1 MTLFVFFE
9 SVAWDWISIIA
20 VVIAYVFVI
29 YLVTKTLLQNRNPV
43 STLSWIMVL
52 VMIPFLGLILYFLF
66 GQKATKRWV
75 FKRMRN
81 KEIIQMR
88 EISES
93 QLKALENIDLV
104 EDRYLNEY
112 HKLMSMLL
120 KNNSAFLSSNNHIQ
134 LFHNGK
140 DVYHSIYQDLKAAKK
155 FIHFQYYILEDG
167 EVAEKVTEILVDKSK
182 EGLEVVLLLDGL
194 GSRKL
199 SEKYLQ
205 RMKDSGVEVLLF
217 RPVRF
222 PNLANKINNRNHRK
236 IVVIDGEIGYTG
248 GINMADKYL
257 VDYGEEG
264 FWRDTHLRIHGDS
277 VKMLEAIFLVDRFSL
292 TKHIYDDL
300 GPYFPPVATLPGSHI
315 QIASSSPESGSANI
329 LHAFFTA
336 INTAKKSIR
345 LVSPYFIPDES
356 LLMALKTAASGGVK
370 VEIILPGI
378 VDSYFV
384 QYSARSYVQQLLFND
399 IHVYFYE
406 KGFVHAKILL
416 IDDLLSIIGTANF
429 DYRSFYQNFEISA
442 LLYDQATT
450 QELIEQFEKD
460 KSDSEKLNLRAW
472 RRRPLK
478 NKVFESVARLYAPL
492 I

>member
-29 YLVTKTLLQNRNPV
+29 YLVIKTLLQNRNPV

-93 QLKALENIDLV
+93 QLKALQNIDLV

-120 KNNSAFLSSNNHIQ
+120 KNNSSFLSSNNHIQ

-167 EVAEKVTEILVDKSK
+167 EVAEKVTEILVEKSRQ
-182 EGLEVVLLLDGL
+182 GLQVVLLLDGL

-205 RMKDSGVEVLLF
+205 RMKFISE
-217 RPVRF
+217 RI
-222 PNLANKINNRNHRK
+222 IN
-236 IVVIDGEIGYTG
+236 
-248 GINMADKYL
+248 
-257 VDYGEEG
+257 
-264 FWRDTHLRIHGDS
+264 
-277 VKMLEAIFLVDRFSL
+277 
-292 TKHIYDDL
+292 
-300 GPYFPPVATLPGSHI
+300 
-315 QIASSSPESGSANI
+315 
-329 LHAFFTA
+329 
-336 INTAKKSIR
+336 
-345 LVSPYFIPDES
+345 
-356 LLMALKTAASGGVK
+356 
-370 VEIILPGI
+370 
-378 VDSYFV
+378 
-384 QYSARSYVQQLLFND
+384 
-399 IHVYFYE
+399 
-406 KGFVHAKILL
+406 
-416 IDDLLSIIGTANF
+416 
-429 DYRSFYQNFEISA
+429 
-442 LLYDQATT
+442 
-450 QELIEQFEKD
+450 
-460 KSDSEKLNLRAW
+460 
-472 RRRPLK
+472 
-478 NKVFESVARLYAPL
+478 
-492 I
+492 